1 MKCVVLIACVLAL
14 LLTSAAAMADAN
26 YFVVM
31 FTSGDLVDSSHIRG
45 SGVSI
50 GAKTGAAATA
60 ASPLLPDRGRA
71 VMTTWTNGKAAV
83 KDLKGG
89 APAAP
94 YSYELRVGVG
104 DAYPHGTDVFLT
116 AFTADTY
123 NASAG
128 RALPTDYCVRV
139 QSINLAQAVD
149 VTWNYSQLSW
159 GSDYPTDWTLINPQA
174 GFWFTTPGTAGAWTD
189 EGVARFTVTIA
200 PVPEPSALL
209 ALLSGVGS
217 VGGLMWRKR
226 K

>member
-26 YFVVM
+26 YFVVQ
-31 FTSGDLVDSSHIRG
+31 FTSGDLVDSSHMLG

-60 ASPLLPDRGRA
+60 LAPVPIPGRA
-71 VMTTWTNGKAAV
+71 QLVTWTNGVAGLKE
-83 KDLKGG
+83 LKGS
-89 APAAP
+89 APAAT
-94 YSYELRVGVG
+94 YSYELRVVVDDSYG
-104 DAYPHGTDVFLT
+104 HGTSVFLT

-123 NASAG
+123 NTSAG
-128 RALPTDYCVRV
+128 RALPTDYYVRV
-139 QSINLAQAVD
+139 QSINVAQPID
-149 VTWNYSQLSW
+149 VTWNYSQLNW
-159 GSDYPTDWTLINPQA
+159 GSTYPSDTTIINPQA
-174 GFWFTTPGTAGAWTD
+174 GFWFAAPGTAGTWTD

-209 ALLSGVGS
+209 ALLSGVGG